1 MPDQLLPVNDVFLFT
16 DPPLPASAMAPSL
29 ALTAALGRKLESALQ
44 VAQIDG
50 KSALQIVPVQLR
62 VWLADQN
69 DVACRP
75 WYIFCA
81 ELYPRG
87 KVINQRVHSPA
98 SEKPDALALLNF
110 FVDHVLNPPDGE
122 ARQRPTHVSFV
133 DESVTATLKPALNKL
148 KIVTETLTL
157 ADGIGDYT
165 KLLSNKMIE
174 MDKATRGDA
183 SERPGVL
190 SVKGVTPGMSVD
202 LCKAAVDMFRAQ
214 PWKKIPEHIALE
226 MRLPG
231 SDDDSNYR
239 ERYYVTVLG
248 SDGQVEG
255 FAVMPSLTNL
265 REKYRR
271 AIMSKTESAPESSD
285 DEDRDENGLDD
296 TSENDCDK
304 VGDEGQGQGHAV
316 SKTMDDILLCGACG
330 KRVGESVAL
339 DGSKFVDRCG
349 GCHRLLYCGERCQK
363 LDWRARHRTECQQ
376 ATTDAD
382 YVFKRD
388 EWGWLQRELALLFL
402 DPTSIPFDDLDAS
415 EKYKWEFIKEAS
427 PPLYPLPFVTVQGS
441 TISSNR
447 MDRPTAKEFGFMI
460 LIAKALTECV
470 SPPPNEGT
478 LHLASGVSISL
489 AENLAESIH
498 APLRKSR

>member
-1 MPDQLLPVNDVFLFT
+1 
-16 DPPLPASAMAPSL
+16 MAPSL
-29 ALTAALGRKLESALQ
+29 ALTAALGRKLDAAQQ
-44 VAQIDG
+44 VAPKEG

-98 SEKPDALALLNF
+98 SEKPGALALLNF
-110 FVDHVLNPPDGE
+110 FLDHVLNPPDGE
-122 ARQRPTHVSFV
+122 DRERPTHVSFV
-133 DESVTATLKPALNKL
+133 DEGVTATLKPALNKL

-190 SVKGVTPGMSVD
+190 SVKGITPDMAAD

-214 PWKKIPEHIALE
+214 PWKRIPEHIALE
-226 MRLPG
+226 VRLP
-231 SDDDSNYR
+231 SSEDESKYR
-239 ERYYVTVLG
+239 DRYYVTVLG
-248 SDGQVEG
+248 SDEKVEG
-255 FAVMPSLTNL
+255 FALMPSLTTL

-271 AIMSKTESAPESSD
+271 AVMSKTESVPDSSD
-285 DEDRDENGLDD
+285 DEDREEKGTGD
-296 TSENDCDK
+296 TSESDSDT
-304 VGDEGQGQGHAV
+304 VGDERQRHAV
-316 SKTMDDILLCGACG
+316 SKTMDDILVCGACG
-330 KRVGESVAL
+330 KRVGENKAS
-339 DGSKFVDRCG
+339 DGSKSVDRCG

-363 LDWRARHRTECQQ
+363 LDWGARHRTECQQ

-415 EKYKWEFIKEAS
+415 EKYKWDFVKETS

-447 MDRPTAKEFGFMI
+447 MDRPTAKEVGFMT
-460 LIAKALTECV
+460 LIARALTECV

-478 LHLASGVSISL
+478 LHLASGVSISF
-489 AENLAESIH
+489 AENLAEGIH
-498 APLRKSR
+498 APL